1 MHFDYIYILREGS
14 HNKIEAEISVY
25 RKMTVDKIWFTETS
39 QVFFQNTSFSI
50 LLKHTQSFQ
59 RLYICMFEEYA
70 KAGVLEKNLACSCEP
85 NFINSY
91 LSINR
96 NCCIHKNKPLCMFD
110 EYAKTGV
117 LEKKLAC

>member
-59 RLYICMFEEYA
+59 RLCICMFEEYA
-70 KAGVLEKNLACSCEP
+70 KAGVLEKNF
-85 NFINSY
+85 NQQ
-91 LSINR
+91 LSLY
-96 NCCIHKNKPLCMFD
+96 KQ
-110 EYAKTGV
+110 
-117 LEKKLAC
+117 KLLHSQEQAIVYV